1 MQETPLDP
9 IIKNK
14 RHFGSLQ
21 TLEEEHEE
29 ALKKFPYMEDSEK
42 EARRQ
47 KLTQLGLVHVG
58 PDPIQQAVPAKH
70 RDPFTCC
77 IQETL
82 ATLTFGKN
90 IPREKPNP
98 ETSPPE
104 LVRDVEFFHI
114 AAQRSHH
121 FETKLVQPRQ
131 EKVFALLDGLFED
144 GTVMKALHTAI
155 RKYPEMTV
163 EDITEPEPP
172 SSFGD
177 VPVGDVPVGDVPV
190 RDASKQSVWK
200 SVWSGQPLPEAD
212 RVFFVLADENG
223 DGVCSVVVSHLEA
236 EMLAVLHQLYHFKEY
251 IRQSIVDTVQASD
264 TRGKNFVQLWEHL
277 TGEWAYKPVRQ
288 WDVLALGEFTDRVG
302 YLFKAWLKTAELLKE
317 IGQ

>member
-1 MQETPLDP
+1 MQDSPLDP

-14 RHFGSLQ
+14 RHFGSPQ
-21 TLEEEHEE
+21 TREEEQVE
-29 ALKKFPYMEDSEK
+29 ALEKFPYMEDSEK
-42 EARRQ
+42 EVRRQ

-58 PDPIQQAVPAKH
+58 PDVIQQAVPAKH

-90 IPREKPNP
+90 IPREKPDP

-114 AAQRSHH
+114 AAQRSHY

-131 EKVFALLDGLFED
+131 EKVFALLDGLFEE
-144 GTVMKALHTAI
+144 GTVMKELHMAI
-155 RKYPEMTV
+155 QKCPEATL
-163 EDITEPEPP
+163 EDAGNHLNH
-172 SSFGD
+172 SNH
-177 VPVGDVPVGDVPV
+177 
-190 RDASKQSVWK
+190 SKK
-200 SVWSGQPLPEAD
+200 SVWSGQPIPEAD
-212 RVFFVLADENG
+212 RVLFVLADENG
-223 DGVCSVVVSHLEA
+223 DGVCSVLVTHLEA
-236 EMLAVLHQLYHFKEY
+236 DMLCVLHQLYHFKDY
-251 IRQSIVDTVQASD
+251 IRQIIVDTVQVVD

-288 WDVLALGEFTDRVG
+288 WDVLPLGEFADRVG

-317 IGQ
+317 IDQ